1 MLRDGM
7 RLLKKRPTSFIDC
20 VEYARTKFETLFS
33 YDIKQLLHV
42 YPLDSVTEGVPFW
55 SLPKRPPS
63 PAVFDKT
70 NPLHRLFVTSLACLR
85 ANIFFIEIP
94 SKNPRSEEFRL
105 EVADTANFFKMK
117 PFVPND
123 EKAKEIQDQVTKMS
137 KKGDEEEK
145 KEGEPEEEQPSLDQ
159 SMKEDFAALYK
170 SLKIQPKS
178 KIDETIIKAEV
189 FEKDLDSNH
198 HIDFMYAMANCRS

>member
-1 MLRDGM
+1 
-7 RLLKKRPTSFIDC
+7 
-20 VEYARTKFETLFS
+20 
-33 YDIKQLLHV
+33 
-42 YPLDSVTEGVPFW
+42 
-55 SLPKRPPS
+55 
-63 PAVFDKT
+63 
-70 NPLHRLFVTSLACLR
+70 
-85 ANIFFIEIP
+85 
-94 SKNPRSEEFRL
+94 
-105 EVADTANFFKMK
+105 
-117 PFVPND
+117 
-123 EKAKEIQDQVTKMS
+123 MS